1 MVAGFADLIPL
12 LSGLKKSE
20 NQNEGFPNEGYQPIN
35 EGRALLGLQLLIWLK
50 FLIVMGFCDNFVELF
65 LSSSW

>member
-20 NQNEGFPNEGYQPIN
+20 NQTEGFQNEGYQPIN
-35 EGRALLGLQLLIWLK
+35 EGRALLGLQLL
-50 FLIVMGFCDNFVELF
+50 
-65 LSSSW
+65 S